1 MELMKNIFLYVAV
14 TGDEHPCQERE
25 NVGMQVQFS
34 KINIHLIHVNGNKC
48 MEIVKKTD
56 AWLQK
61 EEGPQQWRL
70 GEVKARKLWKKRD
83 AERNRYNQMAGEEK
97 ARSCR
102 RREIL
107 RETDA
112 GS

>member
-1 MELMKNIFLYVAV
+1 
-14 TGDEHPCQERE
+14 
-25 NVGMQVQFS
+25 
-34 KINIHLIHVNGNKC
+34 

-61 EEGPQQWRL
+61 EEEEEAQQWRI

-83 AERNRYNQMAGEEK
+83 SERNGYNHMAGEEK

-102 RREIL
+102 REML
-107 RETDA
+107 RETDT